1 MLFIIIYIS
10 HYLVLKEMKCMLST
24 FSLFMK
30 ENVRVPQTGEKE
42 LGGLQAMHSSLPSAF
57 SPAEAQ
63 LTLTISA
70 SPAVD

>member
-1 MLFIIIYIS
+1 
-10 HYLVLKEMKCMLST
+10 MLST